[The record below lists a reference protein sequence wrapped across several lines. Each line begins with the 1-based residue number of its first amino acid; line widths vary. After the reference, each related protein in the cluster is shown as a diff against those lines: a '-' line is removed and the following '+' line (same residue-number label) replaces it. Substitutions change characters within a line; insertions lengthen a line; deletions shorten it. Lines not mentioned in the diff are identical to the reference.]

1 MFMYVRI
8 VAVSEWST
16 VKSRGQDVQSNPVF
30 SERRK
35 MEQIFKLQRLL
46 NDLDIVVHFIWKRQ
60 TFHNIFFLIIVVG
73 LSK

>member
-46 NDLDIVVHFIWKRQ
+46 NDL
-60 TFHNIFFLIIVVG
+60 
-73 LSK
+73 